1 MGRRHGPALRVLV
14 IGSTGAIG
22 SHLCSTLRQNG
33 TEVIGA
39 SRHIDAYD
47 KNSLALDLANMAD
60 ALATV
65 RKLPKMDAV
74 VISAGITGL
83 RECENDPELSRVV
96 NVGSQVELA
105 KWFVVTGCQN
115 VVFLSSNRV
124 FDGKVA
130 NVKCNA
136 EYSPTTE
143 YGRQKS
149 QAELQILSLGE
160 AARVI
165 RFTKVLSEESKLLV
179 DWVKKIKA
187 EQQISAFTDV
197 SLSPI
202 TKDHACAVI
211 ESVLSNPAPPIVQ
224 ASTTDEIS
232 YFEMAC
238 SVATQ
243 LDAAQSIVRKQTA
256 GEVGEKPLPHSS
268 LESSNLTAI
277 KSPSSLSTVRKIVE
291 KMV

>member
-1 MGRRHGPALRVLV
+1 MRVLV

-22 SHLCSTLRQNG
+22 SRLCSTLRQNG

-47 KNSLALDLANMAD
+47 KNSLALDLANTAD
-60 ALATV
+60 ALAAV

-74 VISAGITGL
+74 VMSAGITGL

-115 VVFLSSNRV
+115 VIFLSSNRV

-179 DWVKKIKA
+179 DWVKKSR
-187 EQQISAFTDV
+187 Q
-197 SLSPI
+197 
-202 TKDHACAVI
+202 
-211 ESVLSNPAPPIVQ
+211 SNRFRRSQ
-224 ASTTDEIS
+224 
-232 YFEMAC
+232 M
-238 SVATQ
+238 
-243 LDAAQSIVRKQTA
+243 
-256 GEVGEKPLPHSS
+256 
-268 LESSNLTAI
+268 
-277 KSPSSLSTVRKIVE
+277 
-291 KMV
+291 

>member
-60 ALATV
+60 ALAAV

-96 NVGSQVELA
+96 NVGSQV
-105 KWFVVTGCQN
+105 
-115 VVFLSSNRV
+115 
-124 FDGKVA
+124 D
-130 NVKCNA
+130 
-136 EYSPTTE
+136 
-143 YGRQKS
+143 
-149 QAELQILSLGE
+149 
-160 AARVI
+160 
-165 RFTKVLSEESKLLV
+165 
-179 DWVKKIKA
+179 
-187 EQQISAFTDV
+187 
-197 SLSPI
+197 
-202 TKDHACAVI
+202 
-211 ESVLSNPAPPIVQ
+211 
-224 ASTTDEIS
+224 
-232 YFEMAC
+232 
-238 SVATQ
+238 
-243 LDAAQSIVRKQTA
+243 KQTA